1 MSIVQL
7 LNTGLGVAAVLPKKL
22 SNYVRLRPNT
32 FVWVFSTQVH
42 FTGEELGVFHIIL
55 LQ

>member
-42 FTGEELGVFHIIL
+42 LLVKSLAYFAII
-55 LQ
+55 